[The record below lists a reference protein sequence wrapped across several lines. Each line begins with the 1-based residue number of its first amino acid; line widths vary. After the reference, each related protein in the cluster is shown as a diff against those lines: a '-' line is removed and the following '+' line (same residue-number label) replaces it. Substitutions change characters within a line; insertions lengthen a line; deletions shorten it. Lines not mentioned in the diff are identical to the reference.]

1 MAFVVLG
8 VLLIALKLADVGMV
22 ATWAWWWV
30 LSPFGG
36 ALLWWAYADSSGLTK
51 KREMDKLED
60 RKLERRRKNL
70 EAMGI
75 DRDKQ
80 RTEENAMRARRAA
93 AQRVEGQREVKR
105 QHNEKVV
112 RDSVFDSQSSTG
124 FDDGRV
130 EKTSKPKA

>member
-8 VLLIALKLADVGMV
+8 VLLIALKLAEISMV
-22 ATWAWWWV
+22 AAWSWWWV
-30 LSPFGG
+30 LSPFAG
-36 ALLWWAYADSSGLTK
+36 AFVWWAYADSSGLTK
-51 KREMDKLED
+51 RREMDKLED

-80 RTEENAMRARRAA
+80 KADEAAQRARRAA
-93 AQRVEGQREVKR
+93 AQRIEGKREVKR

-112 RDSVFDSQSSTG
+112 RDSVFDSQASTG
-124 FDDGRV
+124 FDDARG
-130 EKTSKPKA
+130 EKTSKPKG